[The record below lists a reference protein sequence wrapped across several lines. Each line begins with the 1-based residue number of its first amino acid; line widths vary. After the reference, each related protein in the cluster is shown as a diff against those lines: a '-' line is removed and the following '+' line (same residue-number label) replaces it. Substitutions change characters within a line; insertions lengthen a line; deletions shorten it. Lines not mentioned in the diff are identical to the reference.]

1 MADSL
6 TEEQVAEF
14 REAFCLI
21 DKDADGAS
29 FYTFILFLFII
40 CVLLLLFYEKFYL
53 LTSHA
58 LRPCYEFLVVNWFQ
72 DLSMLRIFRQLDCA
86 HN

>member
-29 FYTFILFLFII
+29 FYTFILFLFYY
-40 CVLLLLFYEKFYL
+40 FYFMKSSIY
-53 LTSHA
+53 
-58 LRPCYEFLVVNWFQ
+58 
-72 DLSMLRIFRQLDCA
+72 
-86 HN
+86 

>member
-6 TEEQVAEF
+6 TEEQIAEF

-40 CVLLLLFYEKFYL
+40 LLLFYEKFYL

-58 LRPCYEFLVVNWFQ
+58 LRPCY
-72 DLSMLRIFRQLDCA
+72 
-86 HN
+86 